1 MFNIWESRGRKQEE
15 NYVDQCIKIYVTKAE
30 KEKIKII
37 ASRNG
42 MNVSCFVR
50 FLIRNRYN
58 KIFSDLSDDYE

>member
-1 MFNIWESRGRKQEE
+1 MFNIWESRGRKREE

-42 MNVSCFVR
+42 MNVSSFVR